1 MTVHDARG
9 TCATLHVDLDVHP
22 RVIVRILRHADVS
35 GTMEISYRPLLR
47 ASRGRRRALTFENV
61 SRGDRI

>member
-35 GTMEISYRPLLR
+35 GTMEIGT
-47 ASRGRRRALTFENV
+47 GRCFVRLAVAAGL
-61 SRGDRI
+61 